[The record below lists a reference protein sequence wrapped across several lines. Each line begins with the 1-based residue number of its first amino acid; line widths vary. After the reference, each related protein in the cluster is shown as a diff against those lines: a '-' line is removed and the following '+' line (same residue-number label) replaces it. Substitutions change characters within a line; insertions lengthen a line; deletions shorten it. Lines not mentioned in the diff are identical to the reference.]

1 MIGVEWLIE
10 AFGCAE
16 ARLRDRA
23 QLSGLFETIVN
34 RMELKPVGEPFW
46 HVFPETGGTTGM
58 WLLQESH
65 LTIHTF
71 PEYRSACVNVFCCT
85 PRAGLDWQV
94 TLVAVLAAS
103 DVRVRECKRAYCLP
117 S

>member
-1 MIGVEWLIE
+1 MIGIEWLIE

-16 ARLRDRA
+16 VRLRDRA
-23 QLSGLFETIVN
+23 QLSALFETIVN
-34 RMELKPVGEPFW
+34 RMELRPVGEAVW
-46 HVFPETGGTTGM
+46 HVFANGGGATGI

-71 PEYRSACVNVFCCT
+71 PEYHSACMNVFCCT
-85 PRAGLDWQV
+85 PRPGLDWRGV
-94 TLVAVLAAS
+94 FFTALGAT
-103 DVRVRECKRAYCLP
+103 DVRVRECERVYHRR